1 MHGGAN
7 MRELVEY
14 GIQKM
19 NELGLDYGDL
29 RISDISK
36 QNISVKNG
44 SVESIKDDM
53 GRGVGIRILNGGWG
67 FASTSDLTKNGIE
80 TAIKRAL
87 KIANASAMATSD
99 ITLAEVEICQDKYV
113 SEYKKDP
120 FEVPLEE
127 KLELLLEAEKR
138 LKVDDII
145 KVTNATLL
153 AWRYKKWFAS
163 TEGANIEQDIIQC
176 GAGVNVT
183 ASDGNDVQKRSY
195 PNSFGGVF
203 HSEGYEFIE
212 SLELI
217 ENAERVGEE
226 AVALLKADQCPS
238 GKMDLILEPSQ
249 LALQVHESCGH
260 PTELDRVLGTEASYA
275 GTSFLTVDKL
285 NKLRY
290 GSEIVNLVNDA
301 TAPYGLGTFGY
312 DDEGVKAKRLDLV
325 KNGMFVGYQSSRE
338 DAAEVRVEVSGNMRA
353 DGWINLPL
361 VRMNN
366 INLEPGDWSRE
377 EMIEDTKEGIIMD
390 TIKSWSIDDK
400 RLNFQFGTEA
410 GYLIKNGEIA
420 GLIKNPTYTGIT
432 YEFWRNCNAIAGE
445 DDWEMHGFPNCG
457 KGEPP
462 QSMRVGHG
470 CAPARFKGIRVGV
483 GKW

>member
-1 MHGGAN
+1 MHAGAN
-7 MRELVEY
+7 MQELVEY
-14 GIQKM
+14 GVHKM
-19 NELGLDYGDL
+19 DDLGPDYADI

-44 SVESIKDDM
+44 SVESIKDDIS
-53 GRGVGIRILNGGWG
+53 RGLGVRILNGGWG
-67 FASTSDLTKNGIE
+67 FASTSDLTKTGIDV
-80 TAIKRAL
+80 AIHRAM
-87 KIANASAMATSD
+87 KIAKASAMATSKVE
-99 ITLAEVEICQDKYV
+99 LAEIDIHHDKYV
-113 SEYKKDP
+113 SEFKKDP
-120 FEVPLEE
+120 FQEPLEE

-138 LKVDDII
+138 LKVDDAI

-153 AWRYKKWFAS
+153 AWRFKKWFAS

-217 ENAERVGEE
+217 ENAERVGKE
-226 AVALLKADQCPS
+226 AVELLDAKQCPS
-238 GKMDLILEPSQ
+238 GDMDLILDPGQ
-249 LALQVHESCGH
+249 LALQIHESCGH

-275 GTSFLTVDKL
+275 GTSFMTPDML
-285 NKLRY
+285 NELKY
-290 GSEIVNLVNDA
+290 GSKIVDLVNDA
-301 TAPYGLGTFGY
+301 TAPKGLGTFGY
-312 DDEGVKAKRLDLV
+312 DDEGVKARKVDLV
-325 KNGMFVGYQSSRE
+325 RNGLFVGYQSSRE
-338 DAAEVRVEVSGNMRA
+338 DAARLGVEVSGNMRA
-353 DGWINLPL
+353 QGWINLPL

-377 EMIEDTKEGIIMD
+377 EIIEETKEGVIMD

-400 RLNFQFGTEA
+400 RLNFQFGTEI
-410 GYLIKNGEIA
+410 GYLVKDGEIKQM
-420 GLIKNPTYTGIT
+420 IKNPTYTGIT

-445 DDWEMHGFPNCG
+445 DEWKMHGFPNCG

-470 CAPARFKGIRVGV
+470 CAPARFRGIRVGV